1 MMRLFPWVS
10 HPNAGNSIR
19 TGTLATYSVRAG
31 RPRSLTMEHK
41 NLLDLV
47 MKEKTH
53 ERPADFNELRETVL
67 TFYDHL

>member
-1 MMRLFPWVS
+1 
-10 HPNAGNSIR
+10 
-19 TGTLATYSVRAG
+19 
-31 RPRSLTMEHK
+31 MEHK